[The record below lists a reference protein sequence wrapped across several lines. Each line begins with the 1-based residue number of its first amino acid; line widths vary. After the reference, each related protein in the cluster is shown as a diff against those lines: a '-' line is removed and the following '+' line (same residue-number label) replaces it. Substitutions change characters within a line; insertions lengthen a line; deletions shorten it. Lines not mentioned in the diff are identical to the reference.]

1 MHAIGGVPGPGP
13 IGGDNPLYHRQRM
26 AQEEG
31 GNLGDESVAALAD
44 SPVW

>member
-1 MHAIGGVPGPGP
+1 MHLTRRAGGAEGV
-13 IGGDNPLYHRQRM
+13 DNPLYHRQRM

-31 GNLGDESVAALAD
+31 GDLGDESVAALAD